1 MIGVNILYELLPGV
15 SISRITPPT
24 VPPQFVLRTKLLELL
39 EKPAPHA
46 VFAIAPS
53 GFGKTILAAQWAA
66 MHPECTIWYT
76 PALTDSFKDLVFH
89 CVSSLRRFKP
99 DAAPWIEKYRTEKFD
114 PRIAVV
120 EFANEIA
127 TIGFDVNFIAD
138 GSQNINPKNEEF
150 TQLWAELMPEN
161 LKSFYLRN
169 NLPPINYSKAISLDA
184 LSILK
189 PVDLAF
195 TQNEIEILC
204 SNYGVEFEKNKKM
217 ITSVQNWPAGV
228 LMTIKS
234 IGKSGDFFDAEFT
247 DSKMLVEATLR
258 NLEPNTYQILEK
270 LVYFKNLSKNQA
282 SMVLKTQSQ
291 LQSFLRLVS
300 EGIFVLPIGS
310 ADETFAINEIIR
322 SSIIERLKLE
332 PEKAKKIR
340 QETIDAKIACGNLE
354 GAIEQLEEI
363 GEHDR
368 ANELVGLYVRRLLWE
383 ENPEQM
389 FKRVDLISKYLDVGS
404 SGREVIDAFVTMASG
419 SLEDLTVKITG
430 LEITSR
436 ANGIFEKIECDL
448 LVLKCRLALGLG
460 QLAKVIDL
468 NKSATQSA
476 KSLFS
481 LRMAANAAFL
491 LEEYE
496 ILVEIVEEARTM
508 PPPDPSEATIHM
520 PALETMLAL
529 AEGRLLEALDL
540 ARYVIEETKK
550 TGATG
555 VWVAYDA
562 VYCAAEVLREVGEE
576 NHAIALIEW
585 HLTDAK
591 KFHVTS
597 WQAALEAKHALIEAQ
612 LGRSTAG
619 LHRIRKIRDDLN
631 SSKFSLEILRVVD
644 EHELI
649 IRSLL
654 QDYERMAELVNRTT
668 KTATISIIGAA
679 IELRK
684 GGEAAKLAVS
694 LIPTRNPREVLLFHI
709 LHVNLYLDKPKL
721 AESHLQKAL
730 PIIMSYGYRQILLI
744 QSPRF
749 LEFLLKFAASYP
761 TVYMEQISK
770 EVRVRM
776 AKSNSRNENIENPL
790 TKREIEILNRLST
803 GLPIS
808 QIATNLHI
816 SHNTIKTHLKNVY
829 KKLGAESRADAVEKG
844 RELLLF

>member
-1 MIGVNILYELLPGV
+1 MYELLPGV
-15 SISRITPPT
+15 AISRITPPT
-24 VPPQFVLRTKLLELL
+24 VPPQFVLRKKLLEILDR
-39 EKPAPHA
+39 PAPHA

-66 MHPECTIWYT
+66 KHPDRTIWYT
-76 PALTDSFKDLVFH
+76 PVLTDTFKDLVFH

-127 TIGFDVNFIAD
+127 TIGFDVHFIAD
-138 GSQNINPKNEEF
+138 GSHNINPNNEEF
-150 TQLWAELMPEN
+150 TQLWAELIPEN

-184 LSILK
+184 LTIFK

-195 TQNEIEILC
+195 TPNEIEILC
-204 SNYGVEFEKNKKM
+204 SNYGVEFEQNEKE
-217 ITSVQNWPAGV
+217 ISTVQNWPAGV
-228 LMTIKS
+228 LMTIKNF
-234 IGKSGDFFDAEFT
+234 GKGGSYFDAEFT
-247 DSKMLVEATLR
+247 DNKMLVESALQ
-258 NLEPNTYQILEK
+258 NLEPNTYQLLEK

-282 SMVLKTQSQ
+282 AMVLKTQSR
-291 LQSFLRLVS
+291 LQSFLRLVN
-300 EGIFVLPIGS
+300 EGIFVSPIGS
-310 ADETFAINEIIR
+310 ADDTFAINEIIR
-322 SSIIERLKLE
+322 SSIIERLKTE
-332 PEKAKKIR
+332 PEKEKKIR
-340 QETIDAKIACGNLE
+340 QETVEAKIACGNLE

-363 GEHDR
+363 GDHKR
-368 ANELVGLYVRRLLWE
+368 AKELVGLYVRRLLWS
-383 ENPEQM
+383 ENPDQM
-389 FKRVDLISKYLDVGS
+389 FKGMDLISKYLDVGT
-404 SGREVIDAFVTMASG
+404 SGKDVIDAFVTMASG
-419 SLEDLTVKITG
+419 SLEELTVKIKG
-430 LEITSR
+430 LEITSKT
-436 ANGIFEKIECDL
+436 NGMYEKIECDL
-448 LVLKCRLALGLG
+448 IVLKSRLALGLG
-460 QLAKVIDL
+460 QLTKIIDL
-468 NKSATQSA
+468 NNSAPKSS

-496 ILVEIVEEARTM
+496 ILVGIAEEARTM
-508 PPPDPSEATIHM
+508 PPPDPSEATIHL
-520 PALETMLAL
+520 PAIETLLAL

-550 TGATG
+550 AGATG
-555 VWVAYDA
+555 VWVAYDM
-562 VYCAAEVLREVGEE
+562 VYCAAEALREFGEE

-585 HLTDAK
+585 HMTDVK
-591 KFHVTS
+591 KFHVTA
-597 WQAALEAKHALIEAQ
+597 WQAALEAKHALIESQ

-619 LHRIRKIRDDLN
+619 LHRIRKIRDELN
-631 SSKFSLEILRVVD
+631 SPRYSLEILRIVD

-649 IRSLL
+649 IRALL
-654 QDYERMAELVNRTT
+654 QDFERMAELVNRT
-668 KTATISIIGAA
+668 KKPGTISIIEAA

-684 GGEAAKLAVS
+684 GGEAAKLAIS
-694 LIPTRNPREVLLFHI
+694 LIPTRNPREELLFHI
-709 LHVNLYLDKPKL
+709 LHVNLYLEKPKL

-744 QSPRF
+744 QSPKF
-749 LEFLLKFAASYP
+749 LEFLLKFAANYP

-770 EVRVRM
+770 EVRTRM
-776 AKSNSRNENIENPL
+776 ANSNSRSEKIENPL

-829 KKLGAESRADAVEKG
+829 KKLGAESREDAVEKG